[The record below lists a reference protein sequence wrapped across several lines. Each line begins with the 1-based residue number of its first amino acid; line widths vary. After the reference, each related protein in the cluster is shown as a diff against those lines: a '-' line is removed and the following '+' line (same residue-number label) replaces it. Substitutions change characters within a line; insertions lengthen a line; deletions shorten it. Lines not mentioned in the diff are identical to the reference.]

1 MVVYF
6 EGQIHRIPVKQGPD
20 GLDEFTGKIR
30 CVGLRLLPCMCCMR
44 VCWGAVSSAT
54 CLPCASF
61 LRRRTPPTAAHSSPR
76 GSQPTPP
83 VVSEHSSMTSCLP
96 ACLPVDCLLPVLYR
110 ELFRLPEDVDISLT
124 FGCKEPM
131 SGSHLKLEGMGAF
144 DAAVH
149 CASVAA
155 AERQQKIKK
164 SYSTGNLGATTGL
177 PADRDMGRS
186 ASINNI
192 TAANAAGGGSPALSA
207 PATPPPAAGASA
219 AAPAAQDRR
228 QRFPAQHGAPGQQR
242 SRSFSAFSSSGPRST
257 GAEQPAAFR
266 NILSM
271 LNGSTQ
277 AAGGGQQQHS
287 AGAGANQ
294 QAASPRS
301 GLPPAGTVRFVEPPA
316 AVTAEPSAAAG
327 LRPARRSDRLSL
339 RNISG
344 LKDVPEADETVAV
357 GSLSGKFKLSF
368 KAFSRKVARSL
379 SFTSKD
385 GKPSPVAA
393 GSSGSSAGSFTGSI
407 TSMEELPSSG
417 SSPAAAGAPRD
428 SFSITSNSSNSQY
441 GRASPLP
448 PATPPSIYSC

>member
-1 MVVYF
+1 
-6 EGQIHRIPVKQGPD
+6 
-20 GLDEFTGKIR
+20 
-30 CVGLRLLPCMCCMR
+30 
-44 VCWGAVSSAT
+44 
-54 CLPCASF
+54 
-61 LRRRTPPTAAHSSPR
+61 
-76 GSQPTPP
+76 
-83 VVSEHSSMTSCLP
+83 
-96 ACLPVDCLLPVLYR
+96 
-110 ELFRLPEDVDISLT
+110 
-124 FGCKEPM
+124 M

-177 PADRDMGRS
+177 PADSTGGRS

-192 TAANAAGGGSPALSA
+192 TAANSPAAGGSPALSA

-219 AAPAAQDRR
+219 AAPAAEDRR
-228 QRFPAQHGAPGQQR
+228 QRFPAQHGVAGQQR

-277 AAGGGQQQHS
+277 AAGSAAGGQQQHS

-294 QAASPRS
+294 QAASLRS

-385 GKPSPVAA
+385 GKPAVAA
-393 GSSGSSAGSFTGSI
+393 GSGSSGSSAGSFTGSI
-407 TSMEELPSSG
+407 ASMEELPSSG
-417 SSPAAAGAPRD
+417 SSPAAGAARD
-428 SFSITSNSSNSQY
+428 SFSITSDSSNSQY

>member
-1 MVVYF
+1 
-6 EGQIHRIPVKQGPD
+6 
-20 GLDEFTGKIR
+20 
-30 CVGLRLLPCMCCMR
+30 
-44 VCWGAVSSAT
+44 
-54 CLPCASF
+54 
-61 LRRRTPPTAAHSSPR
+61 
-76 GSQPTPP
+76 
-83 VVSEHSSMTSCLP
+83 
-96 ACLPVDCLLPVLYR
+96 
-110 ELFRLPEDVDISLT
+110 VDISLT

-131 SGSHLKLEGMGAF
+131 SGTHLKLEGMGAF

-164 SYSTGNLGATTGL
+164 SYSTGNLGATPGM
-177 PADRDMGRS
+177 PADSMGRS
-186 ASINNI
+186 ASINNMP
-192 TAANAAGGGSPALSA
+192 AAGSPTALAA

-228 QRFPAQHGAPGQQR
+228 QRFPAQQPGAPAGQQR

-277 AAGGGQQQHS
+277 AAAGAGGAGQQQQP
-287 AGAGANQ
+287 NQ

-301 GLPPAGTVRFVEPPA
+301 GLPPTGTVRFVEPPA

-339 RNISG
+339 RNIST

-385 GKPSPVAA
+385 GKPSSAASA
-393 GSSGSSAGSFTGSI
+393 GSGSSFTGSI
-407 TSMEELPSSG
+407 ASMEELPGSSS
-417 SSPAAAGAPRD
+417 SSPAAGSAGAHE

-448 PATPPSIYSC
+448 PATPPSVYSC